1 MTTLGLD
8 RLPGRCEHGFA
19 DVHHPAFCNCS
30 ERGEWVTFVR
40 ALKAAAALSPDGL
53 VHQTHMRPLI
63 AAIPH
68 KHRGLLYRKARR
80 LGLIAEVGR
89 EDSTDRAGRN
99 TDKAQRIYELRS
111 AA

>member
-19 DVHHPAFCNCS
+19 DVHHPAFCACS

-40 ALKAAAALSPDGL
+40 ALKAAAAKSPDGL

-63 AAIPH
+63 QAIPH
-68 KHRGLLYRKARR
+68 KHRGQMYRKAKAAGVIEFVRK
-80 LGLIAEVGR
+80 EP
-89 EDSTDRAGRN
+89 STDVAGGN
-99 TDKAQRIYELRS
+99 SDKDQPVYKLRS